1 MEAQYRQKG
10 MADVDVE
17 SFGHLKA
24 DKASKK
30 LRKMVQA
37 NVSVLQAV
45 IVFIFCSFALSSSWQ
60 PVREKQNQC
69 TSLFCSIVCFC
80 FGQVTSDEPIP
91 QTG

>member
-45 IVFIFCSFALSSSWQ
+45 IVCILLFRFSFKFLPSVA
-60 PVREKQNQC
+60 EKQNQRS
-69 TSLFCSIVCFC
+69 SLTFFISCFC
-80 FGQVTSDEPIP
+80 FGRVTRDARIP